1 MSAIPGAT
9 SVTRTKTGSGPT
21 TWNHDNTPWGISDM
35 NGNVWEWNDGVK
47 TIDGKI
53 YVFGQDGTPMNNYT
67 TLNTSHDVTG
77 WYDTGLYYN
86 GNQVSATSGASG
98 SGKFQDMTV
107 ASGTTLPAYFKYLCL
122 YPVASSGLG
131 DGNAWFTNDGSTGT
145 HVRIYGG
152 RYSSYHKDSGLFRMN
167 DDLYTSSISSDLG
180 FRASFIA

>member
-67 TLNTSHDVTG
+67 TLNTS
-77 WYDTGLYYN
+77 
-86 GNQVSATSGASG
+86 
-98 SGKFQDMTV
+98 
-107 ASGTTLPAYFKYLCL
+107 
-122 YPVASSGLG
+122 
-131 DGNAWFTNDGSTGT
+131 
-145 HVRIYGG
+145 RIF
-152 RYSSYHKDSGLFRMN
+152 SK
-167 DDLYTSSISSDLG
+167 
-180 FRASFIA
+180 